1 MEVNFMDKRK
11 VIEAYQR
18 GFLSQQE
25 CAQILGLEG
34 IQIKGL
40 LDNIDVSTLP
50 AEIEDKKSASGFLC

>member
-18 GFLSQQE
+18 GFLSAQE

-34 IQIKGL
+34 IQLKGL
-40 LDNIDVSTLP
+40 LDNIDVSTFP
-50 AEIEDKKSASGFLC
+50 TEIEDKKSASGFLC